1 LRRGEPLSPARFSGR
16 RLADGLDQEVLDA
29 DGFGSR
35 HELQR
40 GAGRRDD
47 AAQDAGFLARL
58 AQRGARRR
66 FTPLE
71 VALWKNPF
79 SLATL
84 RTDEEDLDRPL
95 TMPEDDAAGLRGSF
109 HVRAIMPRPQ
119 RSSGSYPVVTR

>member
-1 LRRGEPLSPARFSGR
+1 MATLEAKFEAKRWPVGASKPDISPASFCAW
-16 RLADGLDQEVLDA
+16 LEK
-29 DGFGSR
+29 
-35 HELQR
+35 QR